1 MKELYERGEKI
12 DRLTVANELM
22 KQGQLESVHG
32 LRYLVSLDQG
42 MPELANLDLLV
53 CKTVSM
59 GVRFAVSAA
68 LAACVALILLTGSL
82 SRPAQAQLVAPE
94 SSRPARASPPP
105 PMFSPWYGE
114 SLRDILKLEESDVA
128 RLEQKLTA
136 NPDDFP
142 TRLKLMAY
150 HQRADRSS
158 HQEDRSKR
166 VRHVLWLIEQHPDSE
181 LLHSYVSRFSQGELA
196 PADYRRAVALWDAAA
211 KAKPGDAAV
220 QWNAAA
226 FFQDLDPELHMHY
239 LEATA
244 AADPNH
250 PFSLRLLADFSA
262 LSILGRGPL
271 ASRAQAGLEASNN
284 VWVLGNA
291 AYMFQSQYNQTLQRG
306 APNPRAAELAER
318 YFLRAKALD
327 PNLDR
332 QAILP
337 QLDPQ
342 GIARAL
348 QVERQAQRD
357 WQARAEEAIGKI
369 RRLPV
374 EAFPELPP
382 AVAGVLRARNYR
394 APQPSAGGAPR
405 NVIRGE
411 FFAKG
416 ENGWAVLCSVNNST
430 ALLAFRND
438 RDTNPDTVTTG
449 ADRRYLQG
457 LTGDNIGYSRE
468 ITAAGRDFIVG
479 HYRAY
484 SGPEPPPID
493 HHGIDD
499 AFLEKA
505 SITWYFH
512 KMVSGCGYRVRTR
525 AGGHLGANKPPSPL
539 TEGSYVRVL
548 IGEPIRT
555 FLRTRMKLFQFKNL
569 QVEPLSRVGAG
580 SNPCQG
586 WGIFRLAL

>member
-1 MKELYERGEKI
+1 MI
-12 DRLTVANELM
+12 SIVALSQRRF
-22 KQGQLESVHG
+22 QGRNHKKAFAL
-32 LRYLVSLDQG
+32 
-42 MPELANLDLLV
+42 LACNNV
-53 CKTVSM
+53 FM
-59 GVRFAVSAA
+59 GVRFAVFAA
-68 LAACVALILLTGSL
+68 PAAFVALILLTGSPPC
-82 SRPAQAQLVAPE
+82 PAQAQLVAPE
-94 SSRPARASPPP
+94 SSRPTLVPPPP
-105 PMFSPWYGE
+105 PMFSPRYGE

-128 RLEQKLTA
+128 RLEQKLAA

-150 HQRADRSS
+150 HQRADRAGRR
-158 HQEDRSKR
+158 EDRAKR
-166 VRHVLWLIEQHPDSE
+166 VQHVLWLIEHHPDSE
-181 LLHSYVSRFSQGELA
+181 LLHSPVSRFSQGELS
-196 PADYRRAVALWDAAA
+196 PADYRRAVALWDASA

-220 QWNAAA
+220 QWNAAS

-250 PFSLRLLADFSA
+250 PFALRPLADFYA

-291 AYMFQSQYNQTLQRG
+291 AYMLQSQYNQTVQVG

-318 YFLRAKALD
+318 YFLRAKALA

-342 GIARAL
+342 AIARARQIEL
-348 QVERQAQRD
+348 QAQRD

-374 EAFPELPP
+374 EAFPELPA
-382 AVAGVLRARNYR
+382 AVVEVLRARNCR
-394 APQPSAGGAPR
+394 VPQPSPGGAPR

-411 FFAKG
+411 FFARG
-416 ENGWAVLCSVNNST
+416 EAGWAVLCSVNNST

-438 RDTNPDTVTTG
+438 RDTDPDTVTTSE
-449 ADRRYLQG
+449 DRNYLQG
-457 LTGDNIGYSRE
+457 LDGDTIRYSRE
-468 ITAAGRDFIVG
+468 ITAAGRDFIIR

-484 SGPEPPPID
+484 GGPEPPPID

-512 KMVSGCGYRVRTR
+512 NGKWLR
-525 AGGHLGANKPPSPL
+525 LQGAD
-539 TEGSYVRVL
+539 
-548 IGEPIRT
+548 
-555 FLRTRMKLFQFKNL
+555 
-569 QVEPLSRVGAG
+569 
-580 SNPCQG
+580 
-586 WGIFRLAL
+586 

>member
-1 MKELYERGEKI
+1 VI
-12 DRLTVANELM
+12 SIVALSQRRF
-22 KQGQLESVHG
+22 QGRNHKKAFALPACNNVF
-32 LRYLVSLDQG
+32 
-42 MPELANLDLLV
+42 
-53 CKTVSM
+53 M
-59 GVRFAVSAA
+59 GVRFAV
-68 LAACVALILLTGSL
+68 LAAPATFVALILLTGSPP
-82 SRPAQAQLVAPE
+82 RPAQAQLVAPE
-94 SSRPARASPPP
+94 SSRPARVPPPP

-128 RLEQKLTA
+128 RLEQKLAA

-150 HQRADRSS
+150 HQRADRAGRR
-158 HQEDRSKR
+158 EDRAKR
-166 VRHVLWLIEQHPDSE
+166 VQHALWLIEHHPDSE
-181 LLHSYVSRFSQGELA
+181 LLHSPVSRFSQGELD

-211 KAKPGDAAV
+211 KVKPGDAAV
-220 QWNAAA
+220 QWNAAS

-250 PFSLRLLADFSA
+250 PFALRPLADFYA

-271 ASRAQAGLEASNN
+271 ASRAQAGLQASNN

-291 AYMFQSQYNQTLQRG
+291 AYMLQSQYNQTLQRG

-342 GIARAL
+342 GIARARQIEL
-348 QVERQAQRD
+348 QAQRD
-357 WQARAEEAIGKI
+357 WQERGEEAIGKI

-382 AVAGVLRARNYR
+382 AVAGVLLARNCG
-394 APQPSAGGAPR
+394 APQPSAGGNPR

-411 FFAKG
+411 FFARG
-416 ENGWAVLCSVNNST
+416 EAGWAVLCSVNNST

-438 RDTNPDTVTTG
+438 RDTDPDTVTTSE
-449 ADRRYLQG
+449 DRNYLQG
-457 LTGDNIGYSRE
+457 LDGDTIRYSRE
-468 ITAAGRDFIVG
+468 ITAAGRDFIMR

-484 SGPEPPPID
+484 GGLEPPPID

-512 KMVSGCGYRVRTR
+512 NGKWLR
-525 AGGHLGANKPPSPL
+525 LQGAD
-539 TEGSYVRVL
+539 
-548 IGEPIRT
+548 
-555 FLRTRMKLFQFKNL
+555 
-569 QVEPLSRVGAG
+569 
-580 SNPCQG
+580 
-586 WGIFRLAL
+586 